1 MSAATTTATTT
12 TRPIAVGLGEVLWD
26 LLPAGNQLG
35 GAPANFAYH
44 AKQLGAQSSVV
55 SAVGADALGNE
66 IAARVAALGLDTS
79 QIARDRDHPTGTV
92 SVTLDAA
99 GVPEY
104 VIHTN
109 VAWDFIP
116 HTAALNA
123 LAARTDVVC
132 FGSLAQRSPTSRQR
146 IRAFLAATRRDHC
159 LRVFDINLRQNYF
172 DADVVHRSLELAS
185 VFKLNDQELPVIA
198 KLLSIAGEETDVIA
212 EMMKRY
218 RLRVVALTRGDKG
231 SSLFSRYATSHHRGY
246 PAKLADTVG
255 AGDSF
260 TAAVAIGLL
269 RGLPLDRINDAAN
282 RLAAYVCSQH
292 GATPPIPNELTAWAT
307 QPPTK
312 AETRA

>member
-1 MSAATTTATTT
+1 MSVTTS
-12 TRPIAVGLGEVLWD
+12 RPIAVGLGEVLWD
-26 LLPAGNQLG
+26 LLPAGKQLG

-44 AKQLGAQSSVV
+44 AQQLGAQSSVV
-55 SAVGADALGNE
+55 SAVGADALGDE
-66 IAARVAALGLDTS
+66 IAARVAALGLDVS

-92 SVTLDAA
+92 SVKLDAA

-104 VIHTN
+104 VIHTG

-116 HTAALNA
+116 HTAALDA
-123 LAARTDVVC
+123 LAGRTDVVC
-132 FGSLAQRSPTSRQR
+132 FGSLAQRSPTSRQT

-172 DADVVHRSLELAS
+172 DADIVHRSLELAN
-185 VFKLNDQELPVIA
+185 VLKLNDQELPVIA
-198 KLLSIAGEETDVIA
+198 KLLTLGGEEGDVVA
-212 EMMKRY
+212 ELIKRY
-218 RLRVVALTRGDKG
+218 PLRLVALTRGDKG
-231 SSLFSRYATSHHRGY
+231 SSLFSRDAASHHRGY
-246 PAKLADTVG
+246 PTKLVDTVG

-269 RGLPLDRINDAAN
+269 RGLPLDKINDAAN

-292 GATPPIPNELTAWAT
+292 GAMPPMPRELTAWAT
-307 QPPTK
+307 QPSTS